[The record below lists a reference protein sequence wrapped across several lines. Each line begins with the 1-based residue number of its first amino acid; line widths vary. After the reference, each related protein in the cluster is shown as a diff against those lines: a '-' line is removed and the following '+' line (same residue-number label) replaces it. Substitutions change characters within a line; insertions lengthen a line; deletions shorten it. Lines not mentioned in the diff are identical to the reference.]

1 MSYKIDDDVML
12 ATAHVYAALQ
22 LLPCIA
28 GPRDVWMPW
37 MHANLVAEVVS
48 NSTSVFYEVDLSIT
62 SQKKIK
68 ATNLPH
74 PKLLGSLQRVLA
86 RSYADGL
93 AIEAFRFDEVRA
105 DDPSI
110 LGSEYVDVPEH
121 ALPHLDGAPFSW
133 WNGLPPSVQLIF
145 IQNTVPS
152 DVESALSKD
161 QAQVSH
167 SWIKLKFMLPARSH
181 NAAGRTNG
189 PKSKVA
195 NRPSKAGNAGTA
207 RAGADPKGK
216 GKRCAADEDL
226 APPPK
231 KKKKSKK
238 SKFIESETED
248 DIRAGHPSIQDA
260 SVEFEASEETEASKV
275 CNACN
280 SRGSTCV
287 WPSHTEASQSQNERR
302 ACTACVLQKTHCNIE
317 GKSGYAL
324 VLSSSLAEETP
335 RGVFYSSSMRKSGCI
350 LTGRVTK
357 LSEHIM
363 DLERKLVV
371 DEEEKERLVSRVANL
386 DHQVSRLRLN
396 PKP

>member
-12 ATAHVYAALQ
+12 ATARVYAALQ
-22 LLPCIA
+22 LLPHIA

-86 RSYADGL
+86 CSYADGL
-93 AIEAFRFDEVRA
+93 AIKVFRFDEVRT

-110 LGSEYVDVPEH
+110 SGSKYVDVPEH

-133 WNGLPPSVQLIF
+133 WNGLPPS
-145 IQNTVPS
+145 
-152 DVESALSKD
+152 
-161 QAQVSH
+161 
-167 SWIKLKFMLPARSH
+167 
-181 NAAGRTNG
+181 G

-238 SKFIESETED
+238 SKFIESEMED
-248 DIRAGHPSIQDA
+248 DAQAGHPSIQDA
-260 SVEFEASEETEASKV
+260 LVEPEASEEPEASKV
-275 CNACN
+275 
-280 SRGSTCV
+280 
-287 WPSHTEASQSQNERR
+287 SHNF
-302 ACTACVLQKTHCNIE
+302 H
-317 GKSGYAL
+317 
-324 VLSSSLAEETP
+324 
-335 RGVFYSSSMRKSGCI
+335 
-350 LTGRVTK
+350 
-357 LSEHIM
+357 
-363 DLERKLVV
+363 
-371 DEEEKERLVSRVANL
+371 
-386 DHQVSRLRLN
+386 
-396 PKP
+396 